1 MFDAEHMQDG
11 RSDANDMQEM
21 QEHGNGC
28 RIDVLVCAANDLRDG
43 RIPSSCVLLQYHQIT
58 RETCRRVGEIR

>member
-28 RIDVLVCAANDLRDG
+28 RIDAFVRSG
-43 RIPSSCVLLQYHQIT
+43 GFQRS
-58 RETCRRVGEIR
+58 